1 MRDDEARARLRADE
15 RRQLVPVDAAERR
28 VEARPACHAVD
39 VLRDLRRRQG
49 LQLGPRQAERLLIDV
64 LRYDLGKT
72 GTKDGCSVGVCGLCT
87 VQVDGAPMSACL
99 LLATQVDGTQIRTVE
114 GLATPLQEAFID
126 EGGFQCG
133 ICTPGQLVAADALL
147 RAKPRATDAEI
158 ADWQMG
164 NLCRCTGYY
173 GIARAIA
180 KVRDAR

>member
-1 MRDDEARARLRADE
+1 VTQHRIRFTLN
-15 RRQLVPVDAAERR
+15 DA
-28 VEARPACHAVD
+28 AVD
-39 VLRDLRRRQG
+39 VTV
-49 LQLGPRQAERLLIDV
+49 PAERLLVDL
-64 LRYDLGKT
+64 LRDGLRCT

-99 LLATQVDGTQIRTVE
+99 LFATQVDGAAIRTVE
-114 GLATPLQEAFID
+114 GLASPLQDAFID

-133 ICTPGQLVAADALL
+133 ICTSGQLVTADALL

-158 ADWQMG
+158 RDWQMG

-180 KVRDAR
+180 KARDAG